1 MYCATP
7 SRKKKKE
14 QKKQKKKKSKCGCR
28 ESFHRFAANS
38 FYSFFFRFKALTLP
52 AEVWR
57 FAEPFEPAEAQ
68 PRSVRCARLPRRS
81 RLQNGRQPSHTHTAY
96 TFFASHSRVLS
107 ILYVSTR
114 ARMHVWRSQLTLF
127 FLHRE
132 SESLPTVNAIHQC
145 VMSRVV
151 ESDVYEWNL
160 VFDHLLLFLFSLGP
174 FSGVLSS
181 TYILILPTFA

>member
-1 MYCATP
+1 MDVFRNFCFDENVLCYTKP
-7 SRKKKKE
+7 KEKKKN
-14 QKKQKKKKSKCGCR
+14 KKSKKKKKSKCGCR

-127 FLHRE
+127 FY
-132 SESLPTVNAIHQC
+132 TAKA
-145 VMSRVV
+145 SR
-151 ESDVYEWNL
+151 
-160 VFDHLLLFLFSLGP
+160 FP
-174 FSGVLSS
+174 
-181 TYILILPTFA
+181 P